1 VCAAICLGGFA
12 QWITRDYAELPGIR
26 AERERLSAQAE
37 PACGPLRRGG
47 VSSSVDDNDPELWRS
62 EGTSAGSKLVDE
74 FVPGADA
81 DFSGPL
87 VNIGG
92 TLYFGARDLVN
103 GCRALDATET
113 PPGAA
118 PLPGRVAACRLHGH
132 AQGRL

>member
-1 VCAAICLGGFA
+1 MCAAICLGGFA

-26 AERERLSAQAE
+26 AERVTFCPSRARLWAAQA
-37 PACGPLRRGG
+37 GG
-47 VSSSVDDNDPELWRS
+47 VSSSADDNDPELWRS
-62 EGTSAGSKLVDE
+62 EGTSAGTKLANE

-87 VNIGG
+87 VNTGG